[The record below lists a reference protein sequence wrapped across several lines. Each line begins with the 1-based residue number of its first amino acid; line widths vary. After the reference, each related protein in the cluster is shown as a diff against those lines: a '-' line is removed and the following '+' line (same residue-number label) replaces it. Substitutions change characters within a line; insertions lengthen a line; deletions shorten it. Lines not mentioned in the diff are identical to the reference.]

1 MERTDISDRSRGV
14 TLALCTTIGMF
25 GGHRYYVGKVGTGL
39 LMFCTLG
46 GMGIWWLYDMI
57 TVCAGSFRDAE
68 GKRVV
73 SWSEIDPREKRDKP
87 EDARLDVVLEE
98 LDVYRAEV
106 AELAERVDFME
117 RILARVR
124 ERDAIPP
131 GR

>member
-1 MERTDISDRSRGV
+1 MERTDVSDRSRAIA
-14 TLALCTTIGMF
+14 LALCATIGVF

-39 LMFCTLG
+39 LMFCTIG

-57 TVCAGSFRDAE
+57 TVCAGSFRDAQ
-68 GKRVV
+68 GNRVV
-73 SWSEIDPREKRDKP
+73 SWSELDPRAKRDKP

-98 LDVYRAEV
+98 VDVCRAEV

>member
-1 MERTDISDRSRGV
+1 MERTNISDRSRGIA
-14 TLALCTTIGMF
+14 LALCATIGVF

-39 LMFCTLG
+39 LMLCTG
-46 GMGIWWLYDMI
+46 GGFGIWWLYDMI
-57 TVCAGSFRDAE
+57 TVCSGSFRDAE

-73 SWSEIDPREKRDKP
+73 SWSEVDPREIRGKS

-98 LDVYRAEV
+98 VDVCRAEV